1 MICECGNHAWAPLTR
16 GHITL
21 VDAQDVGFLI
31 QKWSALA
38 EDYPYAFSR
47 LGLLHRMLVS
57 AKRAELVDHANGWC
71 GDNRR
76 QNLRVATRTQN
87 AQNTRRHSDGRS
99 GVKGVYWHSGLQKWR
114 ASINLN
120 GKKTSL
126 GVFVDKI
133 DAARAYDAAAAT
145 HFGNFAKTNETL
157 DRVGATARE
166 AAE

>member
-1 MICECGNHAWAPLTR
+1 
-16 GHITL
+16 
-21 VDAQDVGFLI
+21 
-31 QKWSALA
+31 
-38 EDYPYAFSR
+38 
-47 LGLLHRMLVS
+47 
-57 AKRAELVDHANGWC
+57 
-71 GDNRR
+71 
-76 QNLRVATRTQN
+76 VATRTQN